1 METVKNQCLNLN
13 VKRDHAVDEPIIPS
27 KTKYTKI
34 RQYNPKKPCKWGFK
48 NIVRAGKSGFMYD
61 FYLYC
66 GKEDRP
72 PADYDHLS
80 GSAQSVAWLCSN
92 LQRHAGKYVF
102 FNNWFTNLDLL
113 LYLKNIGLQAVYTIR
128 GNRLQG
134 CPLIPVKYFKEQ
146 KRGAVDSRVDNSSG
160 LVIVRWLE
168 NIVVQLAPNFVGVE
182 PMVQIDCLCK
192 KTKALKAVSCPKNV
206 SMYNANMGGVDL
218 VGMLISLYRK
228 DVKTRRWCIKVF

>member
-1 METVKNQCLNLN
+1 METVKNHCLNLN

-80 GSAQSVAWLCSN
+80 GSAQSVAW
-92 LQRHAGKYVF
+92 YVLIYKDMLA
-102 FNNWFTNLDLL
+102 NMSSLIT
-113 LYLKNIGLQAVYTIR
+113 GLR
-128 GNRLQG
+128 
-134 CPLIPVKYFKEQ
+134 PLICY
-146 KRGAVDSRVDNSSG
+146 S
-160 LVIVRWLE
+160 
-168 NIVVQLAPNFVGVE
+168 
-182 PMVQIDCLCK
+182 
-192 KTKALKAVSCPKNV
+192 T
-206 SMYNANMGGVDL
+206 
-218 VGMLISLYRK
+218 
-228 DVKTRRWCIKVF
+228 